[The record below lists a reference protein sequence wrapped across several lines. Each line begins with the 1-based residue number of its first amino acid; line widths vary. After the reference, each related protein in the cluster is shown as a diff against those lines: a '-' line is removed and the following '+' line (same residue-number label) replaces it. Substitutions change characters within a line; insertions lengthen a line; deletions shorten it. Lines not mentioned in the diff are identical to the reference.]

1 MSKEALGRLL
11 LVEDEPVL
19 RGLVHQF
26 LSMENYDVEP
36 AADGQDAIDAYAA
49 RGPYDLIL
57 MDLNMPRVPGVE
69 ACRQI
74 KRMNHGQPIL
84 VCSAAILESHVE
96 ALRALGVH
104 DSLMKPYHPVE
115 LTSAV
120 RRMLADGLGTA
131 PRGRSAWRDHRAHV
145 DAGPNSAARS
155 HPSALP
161 DLGGLE

>member
-26 LSMENYDVEP
+26 LIMESYDVEP
-36 AADGQDAIDAYAA
+36 AADGREAIDAYEA

-69 ACRQI
+69 ACRHI
-74 KRMNHGQPIL
+74 KTMNPRQPIL
-84 VCSAAILESHVE
+84 VCSAAILDSHVE
-96 ALRALGVH
+96 ALGALGVR

-115 LTSAV
+115 LSAAV
-120 RRMLADGLGTA
+120 RRMLAEGPESALA
-131 PRGRSAWRDHRAHV
+131 GRRDWRDHRGHAE
-145 DAGPNSAARS
+145 AGPNSSARAR
-155 HPSALP
+155 PSALS
-161 DLGGLE
+161 DLRGME